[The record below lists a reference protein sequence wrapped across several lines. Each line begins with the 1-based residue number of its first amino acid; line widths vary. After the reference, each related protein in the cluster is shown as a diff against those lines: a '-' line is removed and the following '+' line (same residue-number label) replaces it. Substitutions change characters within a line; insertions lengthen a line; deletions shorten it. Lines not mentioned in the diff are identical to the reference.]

1 MPMSSRRARLPTSL
15 SGPLRL
21 PRRAYQASAHAV
33 AGSVTYQ
40 ATSTERLQ
48 IWPRYLGPSWLPHH
62 GSARYVW
69 VRVSSDSHV
78 PGSAMWLSPP
88 VTMKQMT
95 SAQ

>member
-48 IWPRYLGPSWLPHH
+48 I
-62 GSARYVW
+62 
-69 VRVSSDSHV
+69 
-78 PGSAMWLSPP
+78 
-88 VTMKQMT
+88 
-95 SAQ
+95 